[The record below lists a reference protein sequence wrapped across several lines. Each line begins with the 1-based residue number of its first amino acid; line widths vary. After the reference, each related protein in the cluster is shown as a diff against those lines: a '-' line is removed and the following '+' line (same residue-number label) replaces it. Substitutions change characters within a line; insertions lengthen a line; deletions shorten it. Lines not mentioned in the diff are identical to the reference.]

1 MLFLKMVNLWR
12 YDITVGYDD
21 MKIWV
26 TIKVTN
32 MIHSSGSKWMRLG
45 EIPSVP
51 AALLFFRFLMD
62 VSTLYVVIACGSV

>member
-1 MLFLKMVNLWR
+1 MVNLWS
-12 YDITVGYDD
+12 YDITVGYDN

-26 TIKVTN
+26 TMKVTN

-45 EIPSVP
+45 GIPSVP

-62 VSTLYVVIACGSV
+62 ASTVYVVIACGSV